1 MAKPRPR
8 RISDLKPTLTNLA
21 QTSHYLVSFGRMA
34 GGLSNYLRGRG
45 VDTRFT
51 TGELGLLCFSAQIP
65 FANLATANVTGAFTG
80 IGEKF
85 AHSRIFTPITLNFY
99 VDKEYKVIKF
109 LEHWMEYT
117 AGGTHAPGGRTGVI
131 KQNRSNYFIRM
142 QYPEE
147 YRMEETKIIKFER
160 DYANSLEY
168 TFFNLFPQ
176 NVTNIAVSYDQS
188 KTLTASAT
196 FEYTRYVSGP
206 ISSISAYRSDAGFN
220 NMTVD
225 ELKKQAEFSYRE
237 PTAFKDITNNNNGD
251 KIGPAEEDL
260 TDVTYLGPYG
270 DFGKTEQKKLNDAG
284 LGWYNLWGLL

>member
-1 MAKPRPR
+1 MAQPRPR
-8 RISDLKPTLTNLA
+8 RISDFKPTLTNLA
-21 QTSHYLVSFGRMA
+21 QTSHYEVRFGRAPA
-34 GGLSNYLRGRG
+34 GLANYLKGRG
-45 VDTRFT
+45 VDGRFI
-51 TGELGLLCFSAQIP
+51 TGDMGLLCFSAQIP
-65 FANLATANVTGAFTG
+65 FANIATANVTGAFTG

-85 AHSRIFTPITLNFY
+85 AHSRIFTPITLTFY
-99 VDKEYKVIKF
+99 VDKEYKVLKF
-109 LEHWMEYT
+109 LEHWMEFT

-147 YRMEETKIIKFER
+147 YRMEETKIVKFER

-206 ISSISAYRSDAGFN
+206 ISSISAYRSGAGFN

-225 ELKKQAEFSYRE
+225 ELKKEAEFRFRE
-237 PTAFKDITNNNNGD
+237 KVATKVSEPKVEPSKVEVSGYNHIQLDPITTAIPGDYDYKNGT
-251 KIGPAEEDL
+251 I
-260 TDVTYLGPYG
+260 YG
-270 DFGKTEQKKLNDAG
+270 LEGV
-284 LGWYNLWGLL
+284 

>member
-1 MAKPRPR
+1 MARPRPR

-21 QTSHYLVSFGRMA
+21 QTSHYEVRFGRAPA
-34 GGLSNYLRGRG
+34 GLANYLKGRG
-45 VDTRFT
+45 VDGRFI
-51 TGELGLLCFSAQIP
+51 TGDMGLLCFSAQIP
-65 FANLATANVTGAFTG
+65 FANIATANVTGAFTG

-85 AHSRIFTPITLNFY
+85 AHSRIFTPITLTFY
-99 VDKEYKVIKF
+99 VDKEYRVLKF
-109 LEHWMEYT
+109 LEHWMEFT

-206 ISSISAYRSDAGFN
+206 ISSISAYRSGAGFN

-225 ELKKQAEFSYRE
+225 ELKKEAEFRFRQKVVEKKINKKEEKPVDTTSSGFE
-237 PTAFKDITNNNNGD
+237 NVPLFIPNTNIEGIDNGSGG
-251 KIGPAEEDL
+251 IGDNPFIPR
-260 TDVTYLGPYG
+260 V
-270 DFGKTEQKKLNDAG
+270 
-284 LGWYNLWGLL
+284 

>member
-1 MAKPRPR
+1 MARPRPT

-21 QTSHYLVSFGRMA
+21 QTSHYLVSFGNVSA
-34 GGLSNYLRGRG
+34 GLREYLTGRG
-45 VDTRFT
+45 VDRRFM
-51 TGELGLLCFSAQIP
+51 TGELGLLCFSAQLP
-65 FANLATANVTGAFTG
+65 FANIATANITGAFTG

-85 AHSRIFTPITLNFY
+85 AHSRIFTPITLSFY
-99 VDKEYKVIKF
+99 VDKEYKVLKF
-109 LEHWMEYT
+109 LEHWMEFT

-147 YRMEETKIIKFER
+147 YRMEETKIVKFER

-206 ISSISAYRSDAGFN
+206 ISSISAYRSGAGFN

-225 ELKKQAEFSYRE
+225 ELKKEAEFRFRE
-237 PTAFKDITNNNNGD
+237 KVATKVSEPKVEPSKVEVSGYNHIQLDPITTAIPGDYDYKNGT
-251 KIGPAEEDL
+251 I
-260 TDVTYLGPYG
+260 YG
-270 DFGKTEQKKLNDAG
+270 LEGV
-284 LGWYNLWGLL
+284 

>member
-1 MAKPRPR
+1 MARPRPR
-8 RISDLKPTLTNLA
+8 RISDFKPTLTNLA
-21 QTSHYLVSFGRMA
+21 QTSHYEVRFGRA
-34 GGLSNYLRGRG
+34 SGGLGNYLRKRG
-45 VDTRFT
+45 VDRRFIA
-51 TGELGLLCFSAQIP
+51 GDMGLLCFSAQIP
-65 FANLATANVTGAFTG
+65 FANIATANVTGAFTG

-85 AHSRIFTPITLNFY
+85 AHSRIFTPITLTFY
-99 VDKEYKVIKF
+99 VDKEYKVLKF
-109 LEHWMEYT
+109 LEHWMEFT

-206 ISSISAYRSDAGFN
+206 ISSVSAYRSDAGFN

-225 ELKKQAEFSYRE
+225 ELKKEAEFRYRE
-237 PTAFKDITNNNNGD
+237 VVQEEAINKPKFGPKEDSKGEEAFIRLEDTSVQGD
-251 KIGPAEEDL
+251 
-260 TDVTYLGPYG
+260 Y
-270 DFGKTEQKKLNDAG
+270 DFKGENIQGYYKG
-284 LGWYNLWGLL
+284 LAIPKV

>member
-1 MAKPRPR
+1 MAQPRPR
-8 RISDLKPTLTNLA
+8 RISDFKPTLTNLA
-21 QTSHYLVSFGRMA
+21 QTSHYEVRFGRAPA
-34 GGLSNYLRGRG
+34 GLANYLKGRG
-45 VDTRFT
+45 VDGRFI
-51 TGELGLLCFSAQIP
+51 TGDMGLLCFSAQIP
-65 FANLATANVTGAFTG
+65 FANIATANVTGAFTG

-85 AHSRIFTPITLNFY
+85 AHSRIFTPITLTFY
-99 VDKEYKVIKF
+99 VDKEYRVLKF
-109 LEHWMEYT
+109 LEHWMEFT

-206 ISSISAYRSDAGFN
+206 ISSISAYRSGAGFN

-225 ELKKQAEFSYRE
+225 ELKKEAEFRFRQKVVEKKINKKEEKPVDTTSSGFE
-237 PTAFKDITNNNNGD
+237 NVPLFIPNTNIEGIDNGSGG
-251 KIGPAEEDL
+251 IGDNPFIPR
-260 TDVTYLGPYG
+260 V
-270 DFGKTEQKKLNDAG
+270 
-284 LGWYNLWGLL
+284 

>member
-1 MAKPRPR
+1 MEKPRPR
-8 RISDLKPTLTNLA
+8 RISDFKPTLTKLA
-21 QTSHYLVSFGRMA
+21 QTSHYEVRFGRAPA
-34 GGLSNYLRGRG
+34 GLANYLKGRG
-45 VDTRFT
+45 VDGRFI
-51 TGELGLLCFSAQIP
+51 TGDMGLLCFSAQIP
-65 FANLATANVTGAFTG
+65 FANIATANVTGAFTG

-85 AHSRIFTPITLNFY
+85 AHSRIFTPITLTFY
-99 VDKEYKVIKF
+99 VDKEYRVLKF
-109 LEHWMEYT
+109 LEHWMEFT

-206 ISSISAYRSDAGFN
+206 ISSISAYRSGAGFN

-225 ELKKQAEFSYRE
+225 ELKKEAEFRFRQKVVEEKINKKEEKPVDTTSSGFE
-237 PTAFKDITNNNNGD
+237 NVPLFIPNTNLPGEGPGGVGD
-251 KIGPAEEDL
+251 NPFFPRA
-260 TDVTYLGPYG
+260 
-270 DFGKTEQKKLNDAG
+270 
-284 LGWYNLWGLL
+284 

>member
-1 MAKPRPR
+1 MAQPRPR
-8 RISDLKPTLTNLA
+8 RISDFKPTLTNLA
-21 QTSHYLVSFGRMA
+21 QTSHYEVRFGRAPA
-34 GGLSNYLRGRG
+34 GLANYLKGRG
-45 VDTRFT
+45 VDGRFI
-51 TGELGLLCFSAQIP
+51 TGDMGLLCFSAQIP
-65 FANLATANVTGAFTG
+65 FANIATANVTGAFTG

-85 AHSRIFTPITLNFY
+85 AHSRIFTPITLTFY
-99 VDKEYKVIKF
+99 VDKEYRVLKF
-109 LEHWMEYT
+109 LEHWMEFT

-206 ISSISAYRSDAGFN
+206 ISSISAYRSGAGFN

-225 ELKKQAEFSYRE
+225 ELKKEAEFRFRE
-237 PTAFKDITNNNNGD
+237 KVAAPPVNKAKPKPKEDTSSGFENVPLFIPNTNLPGEGPGGIGD
-251 KIGPAEEDL
+251 NPFIPR
-260 TDVTYLGPYG
+260 V
-270 DFGKTEQKKLNDAG
+270 
-284 LGWYNLWGLL
+284 

>member
-1 MAKPRPR
+1 MARPR
-8 RISDLKPTLTNLA
+8 RISDFKPTLTNLA
-21 QTSHYLVSFGRMA
+21 QTSHYEVRFGRAPA
-34 GGLSNYLRGRG
+34 GLANYLKGRG
-45 VDTRFT
+45 VDGRFI
-51 TGELGLLCFSAQIP
+51 TGDMGLLCFSAQIP
-65 FANLATANVTGAFTG
+65 FANIATANVTGAFTG

-85 AHSRIFTPITLNFY
+85 AHSRIFTPITLTFY
-99 VDKEYKVIKF
+99 VDKEYRVLKF
-109 LEHWMEYT
+109 LEHWMEFT

-147 YRMEETKIIKFER
+147 YRMEETKIVKFER

-206 ISSISAYRSDAGFN
+206 ISSISAYRSGAGFN

-225 ELKKQAEFSYRE
+225 ELKKEAEFRFRE
-237 PTAFKDITNNNNGD
+237 KVAAPPVNKAKPEPKKDTSSGFENVPLFIPNTNLPGEGPGGVGD
-251 KIGPAEEDL
+251 NPFNPQA
-260 TDVTYLGPYG
+260 
-270 DFGKTEQKKLNDAG
+270 
-284 LGWYNLWGLL
+284 

>member
-1 MAKPRPR
+1 MAQPRPR

-21 QTSHYLVSFGRMA
+21 QTSHYEVRFGRAPA
-34 GGLSNYLRGRG
+34 GLANYLKGRG
-45 VDTRFT
+45 VDGRFI
-51 TGELGLLCFSAQIP
+51 TGDMGLLCFSAQIP
-65 FANLATANVTGAFTG
+65 FANIATANVTGAFTG

-85 AHSRIFTPITLNFY
+85 AHSRIFTPITLTFY
-99 VDKEYKVIKF
+99 VDKEYRVLKF
-109 LEHWMEYT
+109 LEHWMEFT

-206 ISSISAYRSDAGFN
+206 ISSISAYRSGAGFN

-225 ELKKQAEFSYRE
+225 ELKKEAEFRFRQKVVEEKINKKEEKPVDTTSSGFE
-237 PTAFKDITNNNNGD
+237 NVPLFIPNTNLPGEGPGGVGD
-251 KIGPAEEDL
+251 NPFFPRA
-260 TDVTYLGPYG
+260 
-270 DFGKTEQKKLNDAG
+270 
-284 LGWYNLWGLL
+284 

>member
-1 MAKPRPR
+1 MAQPRPR
-8 RISDLKPTLTNLA
+8 RISDFKPTLTNLA
-21 QTSHYLVSFGRMA
+21 QTSHYEVRFGRAPA
-34 GGLSNYLRGRG
+34 GLANYLKGRG
-45 VDTRFT
+45 VDGRFI
-51 TGELGLLCFSAQIP
+51 TGDMGLLCFSAQIP
-65 FANLATANVTGAFTG
+65 FANIATANVTGAFTG

-85 AHSRIFTPITLNFY
+85 AHSRIFTPITLTFY
-99 VDKEYKVIKF
+99 VDKEYKVLKF
-109 LEHWMEYT
+109 LEHWMEFT

-206 ISSISAYRSDAGFN
+206 ISSISAYRSGAGFN

-225 ELKKQAEFSYRE
+225 ELKKEAEFRFRE
-237 PTAFKDITNNNNGD
+237 KVATKVSEPKVEPSKVEVSGYNHIQLDPITTAIPGDYDYKNGT
-251 KIGPAEEDL
+251 I
-260 TDVTYLGPYG
+260 YG
-270 DFGKTEQKKLNDAG
+270 LEGV
-284 LGWYNLWGLL
+284 

>member
-1 MAKPRPR
+1 MAQPRPR

-21 QTSHYLVSFGRMA
+21 QTSHYEVRFGRA
-34 GGLSNYLRGRG
+34 SGGLGNYLRKRG
-45 VDTRFT
+45 VDRRFIA
-51 TGELGLLCFSAQIP
+51 GDMGLLCFSAQIP
-65 FANLATANVTGAFTG
+65 FANIATANVTGAFTG

-85 AHSRIFTPITLNFY
+85 AHSRIFTPITLTFY
-99 VDKEYKVIKF
+99 VDKEYKVLKF
-109 LEHWMEYT
+109 LEHWMEFT

-206 ISSISAYRSDAGFN
+206 ISSISAYRSGAGFN

-225 ELKKQAEFSYRE
+225 ELKKEAEFRFRKHVEEKNISE
-237 PTAFKDITNNNNGD
+237 PKIEPAKVDVSGYNNIQLDPITTAIPGDYDYKNGT
-251 KIGPAEEDL
+251 I
-260 TDVTYLGPYG
+260 YG
-270 DFGKTEQKKLNDAG
+270 LEGV
-284 LGWYNLWGLL
+284 

>member
-1 MAKPRPR
+1 VAQPRPR

-21 QTSHYLVSFGRMA
+21 QTSHYEVRFGRAPA
-34 GGLSNYLRGRG
+34 GLANYLKGRG
-45 VDTRFT
+45 VDGRFV
-51 TGELGLLCFSAQIP
+51 TGDMGLLCFSAQIP
-65 FANLATANVTGAFTG
+65 FANIATANVTGAFTG

-85 AHSRIFTPITLNFY
+85 AHSRIFTPITLTFY
-99 VDKEYKVIKF
+99 VDKEYRVLKF
-109 LEHWMEYT
+109 LEHWMEFT

-206 ISSISAYRSDAGFN
+206 ISSISAYRSGAGFN

-225 ELKKQAEFSYRE
+225 ELKKEAEFRFRE
-237 PTAFKDITNNNNGD
+237 RLVAK
-251 KIGPAEEDL
+251 KINKEEDKVEDTTSSGFENVPL
-260 TDVTYLGPYG
+260 FIPNTNLPGEGPGGVG
-270 DFGKTEQKKLNDAG
+270 DNPFFPQA
-284 LGWYNLWGLL
+284 

>member
-1 MAKPRPR
+1 MARPRPR

-21 QTSHYLVSFGRMA
+21 QTSHYLVSFGNVSA
-34 GGLSNYLRGRG
+34 GLREYLTGRG
-45 VDTRFT
+45 VDRRFM
-51 TGELGLLCFSAQIP
+51 TGELGLLCFSAQLP
-65 FANLATANVTGAFTG
+65 FANIATANITGAFTG

-85 AHSRIFTPITLNFY
+85 AHSRIFTPITLSFY
-99 VDKEYKVIKF
+99 VDKEYKVLKF
-109 LEHWMEYT
+109 LEHWMEFT

-206 ISSISAYRSDAGFN
+206 ISSISAYRSGAGFN
-220 NMTVD
+220 NLTVD
-225 ELKKQAEFSYRE
+225 ELKKHAN
-237 PTAFKDITNNNNGD
+237 FKFRDKEDINKKND
-251 KIGPAEEDL
+251 IVKAEENNIKPKFSGRIEKDGR
-260 TDVTYLGPYG
+260 GP
-270 DFGKTEQKKLNDAG
+270 ELNNLSELYIWSGSNGG
-284 LGWYNLWGLL
+284 LSF

>member
-1 MAKPRPR
+1 MARPRPR
-8 RISDLKPTLTNLA
+8 RISDFKPTLTNLA
-21 QTSHYLVSFGRMA
+21 QTSHYEVRFGRAPA
-34 GGLSNYLRGRG
+34 GLANYLKGRG
-45 VDTRFT
+45 VDGRFI
-51 TGELGLLCFSAQIP
+51 TGDMGLLCFSAQIP
-65 FANLATANVTGAFTG
+65 FANIATANVTGAFTG

-85 AHSRIFTPITLNFY
+85 AHSRIFTPITLTFY
-99 VDKEYKVIKF
+99 VDKEYRVLKF
-109 LEHWMEYT
+109 LEHWMEFT

-206 ISSISAYRSDAGFN
+206 ISSISAYRSGAGFN

-225 ELKKQAEFSYRE
+225 ELKKEAEFRFRQIVVE
-237 PTAFKDITNNNNGD
+237 QKINKKVDKPTETTSSGFENVPLFIPNTNIEG
-251 KIGPAEEDL
+251 I
-260 TDVTYLGPYG
+260 
-270 DFGKTEQKKLNDAG
+270 DFGSGGIGDNPFIPRV
-284 LGWYNLWGLL
+284 

>member
-1 MAKPRPR
+1 MAQPRPR
-8 RISDLKPTLTNLA
+8 RISDFKPTLTNLA
-21 QTSHYLVSFGRMA
+21 QTSHYEVRFGRAPA
-34 GGLSNYLRGRG
+34 GLANYLKGRG
-45 VDTRFT
+45 VDGRFI
-51 TGELGLLCFSAQIP
+51 TGDMGLLCFSAQIP
-65 FANLATANVTGAFTG
+65 FANIATANVTGAFTG

-85 AHSRIFTPITLNFY
+85 AHSRIFTPITLTFY
-99 VDKEYKVIKF
+99 VDKEYRVLKF
-109 LEHWMEYT
+109 LEHWMEFT

-206 ISSISAYRSDAGFN
+206 ISSISAYRSGAGFN

-225 ELKKQAEFSYRE
+225 ELKKEAEFRFRE
-237 PTAFKDITNNNNGD
+237 KVATKVSEPKVEPSKVEVSGYNHIQLDPITTAIPGDYDYKNGT
-251 KIGPAEEDL
+251 I
-260 TDVTYLGPYG
+260 YG
-270 DFGKTEQKKLNDAG
+270 LEGV
-284 LGWYNLWGLL
+284 

>member
-1 MAKPRPR
+1 MARPRPR

-21 QTSHYLVSFGRMA
+21 QTSHYLVSFGNVSA
-34 GGLSNYLRGRG
+34 GLREYLTGRG
-45 VDTRFT
+45 VDRRFM
-51 TGELGLLCFSAQIP
+51 TGELGLLCFSAQLP
-65 FANLATANVTGAFTG
+65 FANIATANITGAFTG

-85 AHSRIFTPITLNFY
+85 AHSRIFTPITLTFY
-99 VDKEYKVIKF
+99 VDKEYRVLKF
-109 LEHWMEYT
+109 LEHWMEFT

-206 ISSISAYRSDAGFN
+206 ISSISAYRSGAGFN
-220 NMTVD
+220 NLTVD
-225 ELKKQAEFSYRE
+225 ELKKHAN
-237 PTAFKDITNNNNGD
+237 FKFRDKEDINKKND
-251 KIGPAEEDL
+251 IVKAEENNIKPKFSGRIEKDGR
-260 TDVTYLGPYG
+260 GP
-270 DFGKTEQKKLNDAG
+270 ELNNLSELYIWSGSNGG
-284 LGWYNLWGLL
+284 LSF

>member
-1 MAKPRPR
+1 MAQPRPR
-8 RISDLKPTLTNLA
+8 RISDFKPTLTNLA
-21 QTSHYLVSFGRMA
+21 QTSHYEVRFGRAPA
-34 GGLSNYLRGRG
+34 GLANYLKGRG
-45 VDTRFT
+45 VDGRFI
-51 TGELGLLCFSAQIP
+51 TGDMGLLCFSAQIP
-65 FANLATANVTGAFTG
+65 FANIATANVTGAFTG

-85 AHSRIFTPITLNFY
+85 AHSRIFTPITLTFY
-99 VDKEYKVIKF
+99 VDKEYRVLKF
-109 LEHWMEYT
+109 LEHWMEFT

-147 YRMEETKIIKFER
+147 YRMEETKIVKFER

-206 ISSISAYRSDAGFN
+206 ISSISAYRSGAGFN

-225 ELKKQAEFSYRE
+225 ELKKEAEFRFRE
-237 PTAFKDITNNNNGD
+237 KVATKVSEPKVEPSKVEVSGYNHIQLDPITTAIPGDYDYKNGT
-251 KIGPAEEDL
+251 I
-260 TDVTYLGPYG
+260 YG
-270 DFGKTEQKKLNDAG
+270 LEGV
-284 LGWYNLWGLL
+284 

>member
-1 MAKPRPR
+1 MEKPRPR
-8 RISDLKPTLTNLA
+8 RISDFKPTLTNLA
-21 QTSHYLVSFGRMA
+21 QTSHYEVRFGRAPA
-34 GGLSNYLRGRG
+34 GLANYLKGRG
-45 VDTRFT
+45 VDGRFI
-51 TGELGLLCFSAQIP
+51 TGDMGLLCFSAQIP
-65 FANLATANVTGAFTG
+65 FANIATANVTGAFTG

-85 AHSRIFTPITLNFY
+85 AHSRIFTPITLTFY
-99 VDKEYKVIKF
+99 VDKEYRVLKF
-109 LEHWMEYT
+109 LEHWMEFT

-142 QYPEE
+142 QYPED
-147 YRMEETKIIKFER
+147 YRMEETKIYKFER

-206 ISSISAYRSDAGFN
+206 ISSISAYRSGAGFN

-225 ELKKQAEFSYRE
+225 ELKKEAEFRFRQKVVEEKINKKEEKPVDTTSSGFE
-237 PTAFKDITNNNNGD
+237 NVPLFIPNTNLPGEGPGGVGD
-251 KIGPAEEDL
+251 NPFFPRA
-260 TDVTYLGPYG
+260 
-270 DFGKTEQKKLNDAG
+270 
-284 LGWYNLWGLL
+284 

>member
-1 MAKPRPR
+1 MARPRPR
-8 RISDLKPTLTNLA
+8 KISDLKPTLTNLA
-21 QTSHYLVSFGRMA
+21 QTSHYEVRFGRA
-34 GGLSNYLRGRG
+34 PAGLSNYLKGRG
-45 VDTRFT
+45 VDGRFI
-51 TGELGLLCFSAQIP
+51 TGDMGLLCFSAQIP
-65 FANLATANVTGAFTG
+65 FANIATANVTGAFTG

-99 VDKEYKVIKF
+99 VDVEYKVLKF

-131 KQNRSNYFIRM
+131 KQNRSNYFVRM
-142 QYPEE
+142 QYPED
-147 YRMEETKIIKFER
+147 YRMENTKIYKFER

-168 TFFNLFPQ
+168 TFFSLFPQ

-206 ISSISAYRSDAGFN
+206 ISSISAYRSGAGFN

-225 ELKKQAEFSYRE
+225 ELKKEAEFRFRQKVVEEKINKKEEKAEDTTSSGFEHVPLYI
-237 PTAFKDITNNNNGD
+237 PNTNIKGIDNGSGG
-251 KIGPAEEDL
+251 IGDNPFIPR
-260 TDVTYLGPYG
+260 V
-270 DFGKTEQKKLNDAG
+270 
-284 LGWYNLWGLL
+284 

>member
-1 MAKPRPR
+1 MARPRPR
-8 RISDLKPTLTNLA
+8 RISDFKPTLTNLA
-21 QTSHYLVSFGRMA
+21 QTSHYEVRFGRAPA
-34 GGLSNYLRGRG
+34 GLANYLKGRG
-45 VDTRFT
+45 VDGRFI
-51 TGELGLLCFSAQIP
+51 TGDMGLLCFSAQIP
-65 FANLATANVTGAFTG
+65 FANIATANVTGAFTG

-85 AHSRIFTPITLNFY
+85 AHSRIFTPITLTFY
-99 VDKEYKVIKF
+99 VDKEYRVLKF
-109 LEHWMEYT
+109 LEHWMEFT

-206 ISSISAYRSDAGFN
+206 ISSISAYRSGAGFN

-225 ELKKQAEFSYRE
+225 ELKKEAEFR
-237 PTAFKDITNNNNGD
+237 FRQK
-251 KIGPAEEDL
+251 
-260 TDVTYLGPYG
+260 VV
-270 DFGKTEQKKLNDAG
+270 EQKINKKVDKPTETTSSGFENVPLFIPNTNIEGIDNG
-284 LGWYNLWGLL
+284 SGGIGDNPFIPRV

>member
-1 MAKPRPR
+1 MARPRPR
-8 RISDLKPTLTNLA
+8 RISDFKQTLTNLA
-21 QTSHYLVSFGRMA
+21 QTSHYEVRFGRAPA
-34 GGLSNYLRGRG
+34 GLANYLKGRG
-45 VDTRFT
+45 VDGRFI
-51 TGELGLLCFSAQIP
+51 TGDMGLLCFSAQIP
-65 FANLATANVTGAFTG
+65 FANIATANITGAFTG

-85 AHSRIFTPITLNFY
+85 AHSRIFTPITLTFY
-99 VDKEYKVIKF
+99 VDKEYKVLKF

-206 ISSISAYRSDAGFN
+206 ISSISAYRSGAGFN
-220 NMTVD
+220 NLTVD
-225 ELKKQAEFSYRE
+225 ELKKHANFKFRE
-237 PTAFKDITNNNNGD
+237 KEDINKNND
-251 KIGPAEEDL
+251 VVKAEENNIKPKFSGRLEKDGRPPDL
-260 TDVTYLGPYG
+260 DNLSELYIWSASNG
-270 DFGKTEQKKLNDAG
+270 G
-284 LGWYNLWGLL
+284 LSF

>member
-1 MAKPRPR
+1 MARPRPR
-8 RISDLKPTLTNLA
+8 RISDFKPTLTNLA
-21 QTSHYLVSFGRMA
+21 QTSHYLVSFGNVSA
-34 GGLSNYLRGRG
+34 GLREYLTGRG
-45 VDTRFT
+45 VDRRFM
-51 TGELGLLCFSAQIP
+51 TGELGLLCFSAQLP
-65 FANLATANVTGAFTG
+65 FANIATANITGAFTG

-85 AHSRIFTPITLNFY
+85 AHSRIFTPITLSFY
-99 VDKEYKVIKF
+99 VDKEYKVLKF
-109 LEHWMEYT
+109 LEHWMEFT

-206 ISSISAYRSDAGFN
+206 ISSISAYRSGAGFN

-225 ELKKQAEFSYRE
+225 ELKKEAEFRFRQKVVDNTPVNKAKPKPKEDTSSGYE
-237 PTAFKDITNNNNGD
+237 NVPLFIPNTNTQFDLNNTGGIGD
-251 KIGPAEEDL
+251 NPFNPQA
-260 TDVTYLGPYG
+260 
-270 DFGKTEQKKLNDAG
+270 
-284 LGWYNLWGLL
+284 

>member
-1 MAKPRPR
+1 MARPRPR
-8 RISDLKPTLTNLA
+8 RISDFKPTLTNLA
-21 QTSHYLVSFGRMA
+21 QTSHYEVRFGRAPA
-34 GGLSNYLRGRG
+34 GLANYLKGRG
-45 VDTRFT
+45 VDGRFI
-51 TGELGLLCFSAQIP
+51 TGDMGLLCFSAQIP
-65 FANLATANVTGAFTG
+65 FANIATANVTGAFTG

-85 AHSRIFTPITLNFY
+85 AHSRIFTPITLTFY
-99 VDKEYKVIKF
+99 VDKEYRVLKF
-109 LEHWMEYT
+109 LEHWMEFT

-206 ISSISAYRSDAGFN
+206 ISSISAYRSGAGFN

-225 ELKKQAEFSYRE
+225 ELKKEAEFRFRQKVVE
-237 PTAFKDITNNNNGD
+237 KKINKKVDKPTETTSSGFENVPLFIPNTNIEGIDNGSGG
-251 KIGPAEEDL
+251 IGDNPFIPR
-260 TDVTYLGPYG
+260 V
-270 DFGKTEQKKLNDAG
+270 
-284 LGWYNLWGLL
+284 

>member
-1 MAKPRPR
+1 MAQPRPR
-8 RISDLKPTLTNLA
+8 RISDFKPTLTNLA
-21 QTSHYLVSFGRMA
+21 QTSHYEVRFGRAPA
-34 GGLSNYLRGRG
+34 GLANYLKGRG
-45 VDTRFT
+45 VDGRFI
-51 TGELGLLCFSAQIP
+51 TGDMGLLCFSAQIP
-65 FANLATANVTGAFTG
+65 FANIATANVTGAFTG

-99 VDKEYKVIKF
+99 VDKEYKVLKF

-131 KQNRSNYFIRM
+131 KQNRSNYFVRM
-142 QYPEE
+142 QYPED
-147 YRMEETKIIKFER
+147 YRMENTKIYKFER
-160 DYANSLEY
+160 DYANNLEY

-206 ISSISAYRSDAGFN
+206 ISSVSAYRSDAGFN

-225 ELKKQAEFSYRE
+225 ELKKEAEFRYRE
-237 PTAFKDITNNNNGD
+237 VVQEEAINKPKFGPKEDSKGEEAFIRLEDTSTVGD
-251 KIGPAEEDL
+251 
-260 TDVTYLGPYG
+260 Y
-270 DFGKTEQKKLNDAG
+270 DFKGENIQGYYKG
-284 LGWYNLWGLL
+284 LAIPKV

>member
-1 MAKPRPR
+1 MAQPRPR
-8 RISDLKPTLTNLA
+8 RISDFKTTLPTLA
-21 QTSHYLVSFGRMA
+21 QSSHYEVRFGRAPA
-34 GGLSNYLRGRG
+34 GLANYLKGRG
-45 VDTRFT
+45 VDGRFI
-51 TGELGLLCFSAQIP
+51 TGDMGLLCFSAQIP
-65 FANLATANVTGAFTG
+65 FANIATANVTGAFTG

-85 AHSRIFTPITLNFY
+85 AHSRIFTPITLTFY
-99 VDKEYKVIKF
+99 VDKEYRVLKF
-109 LEHWMEYT
+109 LEHWMEFT

-147 YRMEETKIIKFER
+147 YRMEETKIVKFER

-206 ISSISAYRSDAGFN
+206 ISSISAYRSGAGFN

-225 ELKKQAEFSYRE
+225 ELKKEAEFRFRE
-237 PTAFKDITNNNNGD
+237 KVATKVSEPKVEPSKVEVSGYNHIQLDPITTAIPGDYDYKNGT
-251 KIGPAEEDL
+251 I
-260 TDVTYLGPYG
+260 YG
-270 DFGKTEQKKLNDAG
+270 LEGV
-284 LGWYNLWGLL
+284 

>member
-1 MAKPRPR
+1 MARPRPR
-8 RISDLKPTLTNLA
+8 RISDFKPTLTNLA
-21 QTSHYLVSFGRMA
+21 QTSHYEVRFGRAPA
-34 GGLSNYLRGRG
+34 GLANYLKGRG
-45 VDTRFT
+45 VDGRFI
-51 TGELGLLCFSAQIP
+51 TGDMGLLCFSAQIP
-65 FANLATANVTGAFTG
+65 FANIATANVTGAFTG

-85 AHSRIFTPITLNFY
+85 AHSRIFTPITLSFY
-99 VDKEYKVIKF
+99 VDKEYKVLKF
-109 LEHWMEYT
+109 LEHWMEFT

-131 KQNRSNYFIRM
+131 KQNRSNYFIRI
-142 QYPEE
+142 QYREE

-206 ISSISAYRSDAGFN
+206 ISSISAYRSGAGFN

-225 ELKKQAEFSYRE
+225 ELKKEAEFRFRQKVVEKKINKKEEKPVDTTSSGFE
-237 PTAFKDITNNNNGD
+237 NVPLFIPNTNIEGIDNGSGG
-251 KIGPAEEDL
+251 IGDNPFIPR
-260 TDVTYLGPYG
+260 V
-270 DFGKTEQKKLNDAG
+270 
-284 LGWYNLWGLL
+284 

>member
-1 MAKPRPR
+1 MARPR
-8 RISDLKPTLTNLA
+8 RISDFKPTLTNLA
-21 QTSHYLVSFGRMA
+21 QTSHYEVRFGRAPA
-34 GGLSNYLRGRG
+34 GLANYLKGRG
-45 VDTRFT
+45 VDGRFI
-51 TGELGLLCFSAQIP
+51 TGDMGLLCFSAQIP
-65 FANLATANVTGAFTG
+65 FANIATANVTGAFTG

-85 AHSRIFTPITLNFY
+85 AHSRIFTPITLTFY
-99 VDKEYKVIKF
+99 VDKEYRVLKF
-109 LEHWMEYT
+109 LEHWMEFT

-206 ISSISAYRSDAGFN
+206 ISSISAYRSGAGFN

-225 ELKKQAEFSYRE
+225 ELKKEAEFRFRE
-237 PTAFKDITNNNNGD
+237 KVAAPPVNKAKPKPKEDTSSGFENVPLFIPNTNLPGEGPGGVGD
-251 KIGPAEEDL
+251 NPFNPQA
-260 TDVTYLGPYG
+260 
-270 DFGKTEQKKLNDAG
+270 
-284 LGWYNLWGLL
+284 

>member
-1 MAKPRPR
+1 MARPRPR
-8 RISDLKPTLTNLA
+8 RISDFKPTLTNLA
-21 QTSHYLVSFGRMA
+21 QTSHYEVRFGRAPA
-34 GGLSNYLRGRG
+34 GLANYLKGRG
-45 VDTRFT
+45 VDGRFI
-51 TGELGLLCFSAQIP
+51 TGDMGLLCFSAQIP
-65 FANLATANVTGAFTG
+65 FANIATANINGGFTG
-80 IGEKF
+80 VGEKF
-85 AHSRIFTPITLNFY
+85 AHSRIFTPITLTFY
-99 VDKEYKVIKF
+99 VDKEYRVLKF
-109 LEHWMEYT
+109 LEHWMEFT

-206 ISSISAYRSDAGFN
+206 ISSISAYRSGAGFN

-225 ELKKQAEFSYRE
+225 ELKKEAEFRFRQKVVEKKINKKEEKPVDTTSSGFE
-237 PTAFKDITNNNNGD
+237 NVPLFIPNTNIEGIDNGSGG
-251 KIGPAEEDL
+251 IGDNPFIPR
-260 TDVTYLGPYG
+260 V
-270 DFGKTEQKKLNDAG
+270 
-284 LGWYNLWGLL
+284 

>member
-1 MAKPRPR
+1 MARPRPR

-21 QTSHYLVSFGRMA
+21 QTSHYLVSFGNVSA
-34 GGLSNYLRGRG
+34 GLREYLTGRG
-45 VDTRFT
+45 VDRRFM
-51 TGELGLLCFSAQIP
+51 TGELGLLCFSAQLP
-65 FANLATANVTGAFTG
+65 FANIATANITGAFTG

-85 AHSRIFTPITLNFY
+85 AHSRIFTPITLSFY
-99 VDKEYKVIKF
+99 VDKEYKVLKF
-109 LEHWMEYT
+109 LEHWMEFT

-142 QYPEE
+142 QYPED
-147 YRMEETKIIKFER
+147 YRMEETKIYKFER

-206 ISSISAYRSDAGFN
+206 ISSISAYRSGAGFN

-225 ELKKQAEFSYRE
+225 ELKKEAEFRFRE
-237 PTAFKDITNNNNGD
+237 KVATKVSEPKVEPSKVEVSGYNHIQLDPITTAIPGDYDYKNGT
-251 KIGPAEEDL
+251 I
-260 TDVTYLGPYG
+260 YG
-270 DFGKTEQKKLNDAG
+270 LEGV
-284 LGWYNLWGLL
+284 

>member
-1 MAKPRPR
+1 MARPRPR

-21 QTSHYLVSFGRMA
+21 QTSHYLVSFGNVSA
-34 GGLSNYLRGRG
+34 GLREYLTGRG
-45 VDTRFT
+45 VDRRFM
-51 TGELGLLCFSAQIP
+51 TGELGLLCFSAQLP
-65 FANLATANVTGAFTG
+65 FANIATANITGAFTG

-85 AHSRIFTPITLNFY
+85 AHSRIFTPITLSFY
-99 VDKEYKVIKF
+99 VDKEYKVLKF
-109 LEHWMEYT
+109 LEHWMEFT

-142 QYPEE
+142 QYPED
-147 YRMEETKIIKFER
+147 YRMENTKIYKFER
-160 DYANSLEY
+160 DYANNLEY

-206 ISSISAYRSDAGFN
+206 ISSISAYRSGAGFN

-225 ELKKQAEFSYRE
+225 ELKKEAEFRFRQKVVEKKINKKEEKPVDTTSSGFE
-237 PTAFKDITNNNNGD
+237 NVPLFIPNTNIEGIDNGSGG
-251 KIGPAEEDL
+251 IGDNPFIPR
-260 TDVTYLGPYG
+260 V
-270 DFGKTEQKKLNDAG
+270 
-284 LGWYNLWGLL
+284 

>member
-1 MAKPRPR
+1 VAQPRPR

-21 QTSHYLVSFGRMA
+21 QTSHYEVRFGRAPA
-34 GGLSNYLRGRG
+34 GLANYLKGRG
-45 VDTRFT
+45 VDGRFV
-51 TGELGLLCFSAQIP
+51 TGDMGLLCFSAQIP
-65 FANLATANVTGAFTG
+65 FANIATANVTGAFTG

-85 AHSRIFTPITLNFY
+85 AHSRIFTPITLTFY
-99 VDKEYKVIKF
+99 VDKEYRVLKF
-109 LEHWMEYT
+109 LEHWMEFT

-206 ISSISAYRSDAGFN
+206 ISSISAYRSGAGFN

-225 ELKKQAEFSYRE
+225 ELKKEAEFRFRE
-237 PTAFKDITNNNNGD
+237 RLVAK
-251 KIGPAEEDL
+251 KINKEEDKAEDTTSSGFENVPL
-260 TDVTYLGPYG
+260 FIPNTNLPGEGPGGVG
-270 DFGKTEQKKLNDAG
+270 DNPFFPQA
-284 LGWYNLWGLL
+284 